1 MKFRYCADDLEIWP
15 SACLVYEGDALGIY
29 PLPKRV
35 AMTIA
40 TARATFSDLEIGKEI
55 VYLSSMMF

>member
-1 MKFRYCADDLEIWP
+1 
-15 SACLVYEGDALGIY
+15 VHEGDALGIY

-35 AMTIA
+35 AMIIA
-40 TARATFSDLEIGKEI
+40 TARATFSDLELGKEI